1 MKYNHWLP
9 KLIKVN
15 AIVINKTIY
24 FAMEKEEVTD
34 RLLKHEKE
42 HIKQQN
48 EEGILFYPK
57 YFLEYLKNLLKYKN
71 HNKAY
76 WYISYE
82 IKARKAEEE

>member
-9 KLIKVN
+9 KTLKVN

-24 FAMEKEEVTD
+24 FAMAADKVSD
-34 RLLKHEKE
+34 RLMRHEKE
-42 HIKQQN
+42 HVRQQ
-48 EEGILFYPK
+48 EKEGFLFYPK
-57 YFLEYLKNLLKYKN
+57 YFWEYLKNLVKYKN

-82 IKARKAEEE
+82 IKARKAEEV